1 MDGCAMLTN
10 VNGQLLLLKKEKVW
24 QRERIIFDS
33 MIHGVIVLGVMIW
46 YSLIYL
52 VSYIVYST
60 WCNDTVSMTK
70 YKSMIVL

>member
-33 MIHGVIVLGVMIW
+33 MIHGVIVQSVLLW
-46 YSLIYL
+46 YRLVLSNSLIYL
-52 VSYIVYST
+52 VVMIHDTAYST
-60 WCNDTVSMTK
+60 WCND
-70 YKSMIVL
+70 MIV